1 MAVRLPA
8 LALWLVLAPT
18 LLHASS
24 PADAVALVKKTLDD
38 AAAIARAR
46 GDRNESLAALRT
58 AVRGIL
64 DTKAMGRRAIGDV
77 LAAQPPEQ
85 QAEYLELFDEVIIH
99 AYLSKLLLFREPRFE
114 YSPPV
119 RRDGSLIVRTRIVT
133 TKDEYRV
140 DYGMQ
145 EHGDR
150 WLATDILV
158 EDISLTQN
166 YHAQFESLL
175 RDHSFAE
182 LLDLMRSKTQAG
194 RKEAP

>member
-1 MAVRLPA
+1 MFARRSA
-8 LALWLVLAPT
+8 LVFPFVLAPV
-18 LLHASS
+18 LLHAS
-24 PADAVALVKKTLDD
+24 PPQDAVALVRKALDG
-38 AAAIARAR
+38 AAAIAKRG
-46 GDRNESLAALRT
+46 GDRNESLAALRS
-58 AVRGIL
+58 AVREIL

-85 QAEYLELFDEVIIH
+85 QAEYLDLFDEVIVH
-99 AYLSKLLLFREPRFE
+99 AYLSKLLLFRDPRFE

-133 TKDEYRV
+133 AKDEYRV
-140 DYGMQ
+140 DYEMQ
-145 EHGDR
+145 EHDER

-166 YHAQFESLL
+166 YHAQFASLL
-175 RDHSFAE
+175 RDHTFAE
-182 LLDLMRSKTQAG
+182 LVGLMRSKTQAA

>member
-1 MAVRLPA
+1 MSVRCPT
-8 LALWLVLAPT
+8 LALWLVLAPG
-18 LLHASS
+18 LLHASP
-24 PADAVALVKKTLDD
+24 PADAVAVVKKTLDG
-38 AAAIARAR
+38 AAAIARAG
-46 GDRNESLAALRT
+46 GDRNESLAGLRT
-58 AVRGIL
+58 AVREIL
-64 DTKAMGRRAIGDV
+64 DTKAMGRRAIGDA
-77 LAAQPPEQ
+77 LAGQPPEQ

-140 DYGMQ
+140 DYEMH
-145 EHGDR
+145 EHEDR
-150 WLATDILV
+150 WLATDIIV
-158 EDISLTQN
+158 EDISLAQN

-182 LLDLMRSKTQAG
+182 LLDLMRNKTQAA
-194 RKEAP
+194 RREAP